1 MLKIVF
7 LHFGLLGKHYL
18 HPYEKT
24 AVTLRAHG
32 VARLAV
38 GCVAVGEY
46 IAGVKDIIDRRVEYH
61 QVAFNALQ
69 FASLNAHIMHGGRA
83 VFQEF
88 VIIRIVVRPAAGECV
103 SRAEVGF
110 GFFKPFFGNEAD
122 IMV

>member
-7 LHFGLLGKHYL
+7 LHFGPLRKHDL
-18 HPYEKT
+18 HAHKKA
-24 AVTLRAHG
+24 AVTLRANR

-38 GCVAVGEY
+38 GRVAVGEY
-46 IAGVKDIIDRRVEYH
+46 IAGVKDIIDRDVEYH

-69 FASLNAHIMHGGRA
+69 FAGLNAYIMYRRRT

-88 VIIRIVVRPAAGECV
+88 VIVGIVVGPTAGECI
-103 SRAEVGF
+103 SRAQVRF